1 MGADMSSST
10 LEQVLEKVKELTAEE
25 QQAVRELLDFL
36 AEESKSEKN
45 ETNESKPL
53 VTEEEFQKILVAKG
67 IIRNVPSL
75 IADKTPYENRKLL
88 EVKGKPLSEII
99 IEERR

>member
-1 MGADMSSST
+1 MSSST
-10 LEQVLEKVKELTAEE
+10 LEQVLEKVKELAPED
-25 QQAVRELLDFL
+25 QQKVRQLLNSL

-53 VTEEEFQKILVAKG
+53 VGEEELQKILVAKG
-67 IIRNVPSL
+67 IVRSIPSRVV
-75 IADKTPYENRKLL
+75 DKTPYENRQLL
-88 EVKGKPLSEII
+88 EVKGKALSEII